1 MSDYHISFMEKS
13 NIQESA
19 NVLSIAMLNAQLHIA
34 VLQGNSENERQEIE
48 KMFCELL
55 VQLPGIVFLAKENKN
70 IIGVMKNSDSKLFQ
84 SPKYSMSKIA
94 TC

>member
-13 NIQESA
+13 DIQESA
-19 NVLSIAMLNAQLHIA
+19 KVLSIAMLNAQLHIA
-34 VLQGNSENERQEIE
+34 VLLGNSENERQEIE
-48 KMFCELL
+48 NMYAF
-55 VQLPGIVFLAKENKN
+55 
-70 IIGVMKNSDSKLFQ
+70 MKNSGSTLFP